1 MAYSM
6 SGKTIGV
13 GKNALLQ
20 IGDAEM
26 TDIVLSD
33 ALGHNV
39 RAVPQASTALDGTRF
54 MPCSTKYI
62 QNGSLFIKIG
72 DRIYNALG
80 TLIK

>member
-20 IGDAEM
+20 IGDAEL
-26 TDIVLSD
+26 TSIALSD
-33 ALGHNV
+33 TEGHNV
-39 RAVPQASTALDGTRF
+39 NAIPRASTALDGTLF

-62 QNGSLFIKIG
+62 QDAHLYIKIG
-72 DRIYNALG
+72 DRIYNAMG